1 MEAGDVP
8 QPSDVLVSS
17 GGGGDWSPR
26 EEARGLAG
34 GAAGRTESS
43 GSCPVAVSSVCSVDL
58 QPRAPVIPPL
68 SKSPLPV
75 PSVPTP
81 FPKKISYHCCVCNL
95 WIRGLSIY
103 YWLIIIMID
112 YVNLPS
118 VCLSRW
124 VSEVTLGVEDAL
136 VPTSAPHPCAVQET
150 VVWGHWL
157 GPKLWRQVPQPPF
170 LPSLCPLPF
179 L

>member
-1 MEAGDVP
+1 MWGL
-8 QPSDVLVSS
+8 LVAL
-17 GGGGDWSPR
+17 G
-26 EEARGLAG
+26 RGQGLG
-34 GAAGRTESS
+34 RRAAGR
-43 GSCPVAVSSVCSVDL
+43 GRVLGAAAPLVVSSVCSVDL
-58 QPRAPVIPPL
+58 PPCAPVIPPL

-81 FPKKISYHCCVCNL
+81 FPKKISYHRCVCNL

-124 VSEVTLGVEDAL
+124 VSEMTLGVEDAL

-157 GPKLWRQVPQPPF
+157 GPELWRQVPQPPV
-170 LPSLCPLPF
+170 LSSLCPLPF